1 MIIPHRGGRAGG
13 SLLPLSEKLAPR
25 KRTGLEFI
33 YGAGESAAE
42 VIVGSGVTTWKPR
55 AAVAQDGDDLWRGGA
70 TAQQFFSDPFISDA
84 PVRLWEAFKNPQS
97 VQPSSIAAGRAGG
110 WFAAR
115 QTVCIDG
122 IVGHVRRNRARRQR
136 QVGRTSH
143 TAFGLL
149 QQSATPR
156 GQASVG
162 VQHLQP
168 RRIAASVASLWFF
181 IGEPSQT
188 AQVTPIGAGQVA
200 AIGESQIL
208 ADEAG
213 DGRLDGSGAD
223 SHPGLQIAGA
233 GLEYHTRFVPGTST
247 YVEGAAEKNPMIR
260 RGYSRDH
267 RPDCEQLVIALI
279 VNNEGFPFS
288 YETFDGNRTD
298 VSTMETILRM
308 VERKYGK
315 ARRIWVFD
323 RGIVSEENLAA
334 IRKRDGQ
341 YLTGTPR
348 SQMKQFEAELLKE
361 DWTQVRP
368 EVEVKKV
375 AIPQGEETYI
385 LCRTSGRKEK
395 EKAIRNRFSNS
406 METALKGLEKA
417 IATGRLKDRNKME
430 RRLGK
435 IQARHPQVNDLYDV
449 ALKDTAEGVRLFWQI
464 KEDRKNWRESR
475 EGAYLL
481 RTNLQAE
488 TAEELWS
495 KYMQLTEAEA
505 SFRALKSELSIR
517 PLFHQL
523 EPRVKAHVM
532 VAFLGYA
539 LWVTLKH
546 LLKRRPAIVPKPSAS
561 GVENAQ
567 PMTPMK
573 AIALLST
580 LQSADI
586 VLPTTDGREI
596 RLRRI
601 TEPTAEQKSLL
612 RQLGISLPE
621 HLQFHRECSADS
633 AIA

>member
-1 MIIPHRGGRAGG
+1 MFLRPNHRSKDGKEHTYWSLVESVRTPDGPRQRTLCHLGELNG
-13 SLLPLSEKLAPR
+13 SDHARWLRTVEVFNEQGEAQQLKLFPSHVQPPADDPQIAR
-25 KRTGLEFI
+25 VLVNRVRLERTRQFGACYLGLELWRRLELDRFFEQTVDGDPADVAWSRVAALLAI
-33 YGAGESAAE
+33 NRLCAPGSELAVEQRWYPSTALDDLLGIEEGKINDTRLYRCLDRMLPHKTKLERHLKDRYGALFGAE
-42 VIVGSGVTTWKPR
+42 FDVLLY
-55 AAVAQDGDDLWRGGA
+55 DL
-70 TAQQFFSDPFISDA
+70 
-84 PVRLWEAFKNPQS
+84 
-97 VQPSSIAAGRAGG
+97 
-110 WFAAR
+110 
-115 QTVCIDG
+115 
-122 IVGHVRRNRARRQR
+122 
-136 QVGRTSH
+136 
-143 TAFGLL
+143 
-149 QQSATPR
+149 
-156 GQASVG
+156 
-162 VQHLQP
+162 
-168 RRIAASVASLWFF
+168 
-181 IGEPSQT
+181 
-188 AQVTPIGAGQVA
+188 
-200 AIGESQIL
+200 
-208 ADEAG
+208 
-213 DGRLDGSGAD
+213 
-223 SHPGLQIAGA
+223 
-233 GLEYHTRFVPGTST
+233 TST
-247 YVEGAAEKNPMIR
+247 YVEGAAEKNPMMR

-267 RPDCEQLVIALI
+267 RPDCEQMVIALI
-279 VNNEGFPFS
+279 VNSEGFPFS
-288 YETFDGNRTD
+288 YETFDGNRAD

-323 RGIVSEENLAA
+323 RGIVSEANLAA
-334 IRKRDGQ
+334 IRKRGGQ
-341 YLTGTPR
+341 YLVGTPR
-348 SQMKQFEAELLKE
+348 SQMRQLEGELLKD

-368 EVEVKKV
+368 EVKVKKV

-385 LCRTSGRKEK
+385 LCRTDGRQEK

-406 METALKGLEKA
+406 MEKALQGLQKT
-417 IATGRLKDRNKME
+417 IALGRLKDRNKME

-435 IQARHPQVNDLYDV
+435 IQARHPSVNDLYDV
-449 ALKDTAEGVRLFWQI
+449 SLRDTAEGVRLFWQM

-481 RTNLQAE
+481 RTNLQAD
-488 TAEELWS
+488 TAEELWA

-546 LLKRRPAIVPKPSAS
+546 LLKRRAAIVPKPSAS

-567 PMTPMK
+567 PFSPMR
-573 AIALLST
+573 ALSLLST

-601 TEPTAEQKSLL
+601 TEPTAEQKALL
-612 RQLGISLPE
+612 QQLGLTIPDRLE
-621 HLQFHRECSADS
+621 NNRECSVDS